1 MISSRTYELSF
12 SPRAR
17 HTSLRLDLHGARRLL
32 AARIGH
38 AGRMRELRSLLA
50 TRSPAGALSAMTDA
64 EVVDHLATRIAARS
78 LHVYVEAL
86 RRRDGGFTPDEETED
101 ALGPLSLAKV
111 EEPAD
116 ERIDAVAQATA
127 MRQAAAEGLP
137 FCEECEKARQA
148 ELAVSQ
154 AAPLPDPYVGV
165 DVAAQAAAMQQ
176 AAVDGV
182 PFCEECEKA
191 RQAELAASQR
201 DATPDAYADTDVA
214 AQAAVMRQAATDGA
228 PFCEECERA
237 RAAEASAAATEGA

>member
-17 HTSLRLDLHGARRLL
+17 QTSVRLDVHGARRLL

-50 TRSPAGALSAMTDA
+50 MRSSAGAISAMTDI

-78 LHVYVEAL
+78 LHVYVDAL
-86 RRRDGGFTPDEETED
+86 RRRDGGFVPGEETED

-111 EEPAD
+111 EEPVD
-116 ERIDAVAQATA
+116 ERIDAVAQAAA

-148 ELAVSQ
+148 ELAASQ
-154 AAPLPDPYVGV
+154 A
-165 DVAAQAAAMQQ
+165 
-176 AAVDGV
+176 
-182 PFCEECEKA
+182 
-191 RQAELAASQR
+191 
-201 DATPDAYADTDVA
+201 DATPDPYADTDVA
-214 AQAAVMRQAATDGA
+214 AQAAVMQQAATDGA

-237 RAAEASAAATEGA
+237 RAAEASGTGAEGA